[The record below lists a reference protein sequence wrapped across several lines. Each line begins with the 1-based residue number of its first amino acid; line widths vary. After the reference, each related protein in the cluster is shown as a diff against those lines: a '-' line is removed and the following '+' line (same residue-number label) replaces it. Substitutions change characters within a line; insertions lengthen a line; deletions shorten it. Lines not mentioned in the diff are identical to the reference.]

1 MHWWILP
8 HVAILFLSHPH
19 RCMCPHERTIFFPF
33 SSSFHFFAFFN
44 FIELFVSSSSKKEHD
59 TTTRRI
65 HIIYLRMVTYKNRP
79 LASYKIERLRAGGSK
94 LQRGC
99 CAPMQLCRLNAS
111 LIMECVYVLCS
122 RTIVRTYKRRD
133 GRLVYSSTE
142 FMYSRM
148 RMERYR

>member
-19 RCMCPHERTIFFPF
+19 RCMCPHELYFSHFPPVSIFSLFLIL
-33 SSSFHFFAFFN
+33 SNCSFHHH
-44 FIELFVSSSSKKEHD
+44 HD

-148 RMERYR
+148 RMER